1 MIFDAIPMWGVF
13 VAAILVVMGALE
25 IGQRLGHVVRARSDH
40 EKESAV
46 STIAAA
52 ILGLAA
58 FMLALAFGTVWDRYD
73 SKKALVREDAA
84 AIRTAW
90 LRSDFLPDSERGEA
104 VKMLKR
110 YVDVRLD
117 FVQAGSIERDRLKS
131 ALDET
136 LQIQNNLWN
145 MAVAEARKDM
155 NSDVAALYIESL
167 NDVNNIHAERISVG
181 IQTRVPFEISFV
193 LLCITILGTAGVG
206 YQTGIAGSSRSLT
219 WPVLALSFAL
229 SFSLIVSLDRP
240 DSGLIRVSQQPLID
254 VQTAMAAKSG
264 V

>member
-1 MIFDAIPMWGVF
+1 

-25 IGQRLGHVVRARSDH
+25 AGQRLGHVVRARSEH

-73 SKKALVREDAA
+73 AKKALVREDAA

-90 LRSDFLPDSERGEA
+90 QRSDFLPEAQRAEA
-104 VKMLKR
+104 VKMYER
-110 YVDVRLD
+110 YVDARLD
-117 FVQAGSIERDRLKS
+117 FVKAGSLDRERLKGV
-131 ALDET
+131 LDET

-167 NDVNNIHAERISVG
+167 NDINNVHAERISVG
-181 IQTRVPFEISFV
+181 IQTRVPIEISIV

-206 YQTGIAGSSRSLT
+206 YQTGIAGSRRSLT

-240 DSGLIRVSQQPLID
+240 DSGLIKVSQQPLMD
-254 VQTAMAAKSG
+254 VQTAMAAKAG
-264 V
+264 M